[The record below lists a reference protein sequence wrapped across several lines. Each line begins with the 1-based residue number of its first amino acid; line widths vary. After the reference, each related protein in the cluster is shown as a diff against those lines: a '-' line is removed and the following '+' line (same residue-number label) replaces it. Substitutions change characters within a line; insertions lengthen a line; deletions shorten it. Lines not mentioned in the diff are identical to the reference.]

1 MNTELLNQIDALLA
15 INAKGNATPRIPGL
29 AVELLT
35 RSAEA
40 LRRRSS
46 DEQAAVV
53 GWQVREKSTQWD
65 DCEWT
70 EWRQASDDF
79 AQRLI
84 RDGGK
89 VDDFRI
95 AEVRPV
101 YASPPAVT
109 EVTEEMVE
117 AAAKVLVPVWYG
129 GFEDQ
134 TQNDVGGGWLFPPG
148 TPNKRA
154 RDTARAALT
163 TALAVS
169 EKK

>member
-1 MNTELLNQIDALLA
+1 MNTEQELLDQIDALLA

-40 LRRRSS
+40 LRRRPS
-46 DEQAAVV
+46 DEQAEVV

-101 YASPPAVT
+101 YASPPAVAAGG
-109 EVTEEMVE
+109 VTEALHE
-117 AAAKVLVPVWYG
+117 ALRFISNIDNAHPV
-129 GFEDQ
+129 
-134 TQNDVGGGWLFPPG
+134 VRKL
-148 TPNKRA
+148 
-154 RDTARAALT
+154 RAALKDT
-163 TALAVS
+163 THA
-169 EKK
+169 E